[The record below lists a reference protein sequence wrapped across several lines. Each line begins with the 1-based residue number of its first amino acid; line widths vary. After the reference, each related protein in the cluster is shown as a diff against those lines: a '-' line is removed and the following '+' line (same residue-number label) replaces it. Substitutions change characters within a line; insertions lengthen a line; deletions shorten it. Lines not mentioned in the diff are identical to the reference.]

1 MKNFKILVGK
11 HGRKSTKMLFEKI
24 TNPNTEHVLKSTVL
38 NAFVYRTN
46 KENLKL
52 RKIVKGFKAPDCKNS
67 IVARWGWY
75 GEIETDNSSI
85 VYNKAEAIKLSN
97 SKGQCRKFL
106 ESKGIDVPKTY
117 LLNEIDELLANDALQ
132 YPIIAR
138 PEHHGQGIA
147 LYLCENSGEIREAIA
162 KGATYFSHV
171 YPKTEEYG
179 VHIAH
184 GKVLAVVRKPAPD
197 DLNQIAWNR
206 AQNDKSFELIPQVEY
221 KNYICKLALR
231 AGKEIGI
238 DFGRVDVMVQK
249 TDKNLPKA
257 VICELNTAP
266 TLTSTPYVLERWT
279 KYFNKLAN
287 SDKRIEHWDFEQFE
301 KAESLAW
308 KENQLLAD

>member
-117 LLNEIDELLANDALQ
+117 LLNE
-132 YPIIAR
+132 PININSFPLIAR
-138 PEHHGQGIA
+138 PEHHGQGKN
-147 LYLCENSGEIREAIA
+147 LWLCESFLDLEEAIA

-179 VHIAH
+179 VHVAH

-206 AQNDKSFELIPQVEY
+206 AQNDKPFELVPQAEY

-231 AGKEIGI
+231 AFKEIGL
-238 DFGRVDVMVQK
+238 DYGRADVMVQK

>member
-117 LLNEIDELLANDALQ
+117 LLNE
-132 YPIIAR
+132 PININSFPLIAR
-138 PEHHGQGIA
+138 PEHHGQGKN
-147 LYLCENSGEIREAIA
+147 LWLCESFLDLEEAIA

-179 VHIAH
+179 VHVAH

-206 AQNDKSFELIPQVEY
+206 AQNDKPFELIPQAEY

-231 AGKEIGI
+231 AFKEIGL
-238 DFGRVDVMVQK
+238 DYGRADVMVQK

>member
-75 GEIETDNSSI
+75 GEIETDNTSI

-106 ESKGIDVPKTY
+106 ESRGIDVPKTY
-117 LLNEIDELLANDALQ
+117 LLDE
-132 YPIIAR
+132 PININYFPLIAR
-138 PEHHGQGIA
+138 PEHHGQGKN
-147 LYLCENSGEIREAIA
+147 LWLCENFLDLEEAIR

-179 VHIAH
+179 VHVAH

-206 AQNDKSFELIPQVEY
+206 AQNDKPFQLIPQAEY

-231 AGKEIGI
+231 AFREIGL
-238 DFGRVDVMVQK
+238 DYGRADVMVQK

-308 KENQLLAD
+308 KENQLSAN

>member
-46 KENLKL
+46 KENLRL
-52 RKIVKGFKAPDCKNS
+52 RKIVKGFKSPDCKNS

-75 GEIETDNSSI
+75 GEIETDNTSI

-117 LLNEIDELLANDALQ
+117 LLNE
-132 YPIIAR
+132 PININSFPLIAR
-138 PEHHGQGIA
+138 PEHHGQGKN
-147 LYLCENSGEIREAIA
+147 LWLCENFLDLEEAMA

-179 VHIAH
+179 VHVAH
-184 GKVLAVVRKPAPD
+184 GKVLAVVKKPAPD

-206 AQNDKSFELIPQVEY
+206 AQNDKPFELIPQAEY

-231 AGKEIGI
+231 AFKEIGL
-238 DFGRVDVMVQK
+238 DYGRADVMVQK